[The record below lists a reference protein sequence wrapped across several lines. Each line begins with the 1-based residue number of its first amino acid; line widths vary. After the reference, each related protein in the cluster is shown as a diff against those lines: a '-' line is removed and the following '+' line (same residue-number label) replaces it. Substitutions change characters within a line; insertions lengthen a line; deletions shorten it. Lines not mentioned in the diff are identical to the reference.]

1 MCKKGF
7 LQSRHKYMKNTH
19 KIKVR
24 FGCLKKWIRIGK
36 KPCITNN
43 SFLHHLAVIKLK
55 TISIR
60 DYLLL
65 ISDLLYIFLVI
76 E

>member
-1 MCKKGF
+1 MCTKGF

-43 SFLHHLAVIKLK
+43 FFASSCHKIK
-55 TISIR
+55 
-60 DYLLL
+60 DY
-65 ISDLLYIFLVI
+65 
-76 E
+76 